1 VNGFTG
7 DRGHGGRRRQVT
19 DVDRGFA
26 MGSALADVRD
36 FSVSVLDGMTGP
48 EFPADTVFSLLCPA
62 LGTGSAVRQCIRWR
76 TGETWLQVHGLG
88 PREVALAVD
97 ATRRLRSEHPLMVA
111 NAAGRLEPATA
122 ERAVGGASAWRR
134 SPARDVLVQM
144 TGVDQMVS
152 LALRGG
158 PTEVCALAFARAG
171 RDFDDRELELLVS
184 VQPFLQAVERHV
196 QQLGRWR
203 QGLGSSRDEAVAS
216 ARDAG
221 LTGRELSVLVLLG
234 QGCSAAGIARRL
246 GCSPR
251 TVQKHV
257 GNIYRKLGVA
267 DRLTAVLE
275 AQRRCLLP
283 APGRPFVPSPRRPP
297 LEDTTAAPPVAS

>member
-1 VNGFTG
+1 
-7 DRGHGGRRRQVT
+7 
-19 DVDRGFA
+19 

-36 FSVSVLDGMTGP
+36 FTVSVLDGMTGP
-48 EFPADTVFSLLCPA
+48 EFPAGTVFALLCPA
-62 LGTGSAVRQCIRWR
+62 LDSPSAVRQWIRWR
-76 TGETWLQVHGLG
+76 TGETRLQTSGLDL
-88 PREVALAVD
+88 REVDLAVD
-97 ATRRLRSEHPLMVA
+97 ATRQLRYEHPLMVA

-122 ERAVGGASAWRR
+122 QRAVGGASAWRR
-134 SPARDVLVQM
+134 SPARDVLVQLF
-144 TGVDQMVS
+144 GVDQMVS
-152 LALRGG
+152 VALSGG
-158 PTEVCALAFARAG
+158 PTEICSLAFARVG

-196 QQLGRWR
+196 RQLERWR
-203 QGLGSSRDEAVAS
+203 QDMASGRDDAVAS
-216 ARDAG
+216 ACDAG

-257 GNIYRKLGVA
+257 GSIYRKLGVS

-275 AQRRCLLP
+275 SQRRSLLP
-283 APGRPFVPSPRRPP
+283 APGRPVIPSPRP
-297 LEDTTAAPPVAS
+297 APPGEGSALSG

>member
-1 VNGFTG
+1 
-7 DRGHGGRRRQVT
+7 
-19 DVDRGFA
+19 
-26 MGSALADVRD
+26 
-36 FSVSVLDGMTGP
+36 
-48 EFPADTVFSLLCPA
+48 
-62 LGTGSAVRQCIRWR
+62 
-76 TGETWLQVHGLG
+76 
-88 PREVALAVD
+88 VALAVD

-122 ERAVGGASAWRR
+122 QRAAGGASAWRR
-134 SPARDVLVQM
+134 SPARDVLVEM
-144 TGVDQMVS
+144 TGADQMVS
-152 LALRGG
+152 VALRGG
-158 PTEVCALAFARAG
+158 PTEVCSLAFARAG
-171 RDFDDRELELLVS
+171 RDFDDRELDLLVS

-203 QGLGSSRDEAVAS
+203 QDMGSTRDEAVAG

-257 GNIYRKLGVA
+257 GSIYRKLGVA

-275 AQRRCLLP
+275 AQRRGLLP
-283 APGRPFVPSPRRPP
+283 TPGRPLVPRPRSAPLGDGAVGSPVPI
-297 LEDTTAAPPVAS
+297 